1 MPGAL
6 WGREPQ
12 AGRGKRQAAAWPGP
26 RAAAP
31 GAPACRAPGQQCAV
45 MTTLFTDGLPRRPLA
60 QLCITGSRV
69 GAGFHVFV
77 IKRHPARSERGGWMG
92 VGGSRA
98 HPRRAVSPRQPLG
111 SQLGQSSAPLQA
123 HPCPPFHGPYVDG
136 VSQRPGKCLVFHQA
150 GGKRLARLPLRLA
163 SPPCRRRSP
172 SQRAAAP
179 HLRAHCAR
187 GCLPSPS
194 PARQVSQVPYRPG
207 IAVDIILRMAA
218 SAKDLSA

>member
-1 MPGAL
+1 
-6 WGREPQ
+6 
-12 AGRGKRQAAAWPGP
+12 
-26 RAAAP
+26 
-31 GAPACRAPGQQCAV
+31 

-60 QLCITGSRV
+60 QLCITGSSV

-98 HPRRAVSPRQPLG
+98 HPRRAASPRQPLG

-150 GGKRLARLPLRLA
+150 GGKRLARLSEAGLTSLQKTF
-163 SPPCRRRSP
+163 S
-172 SQRAAAP
+172 
-179 HLRAHCAR
+179 
-187 GCLPSPS
+187 LPKSSSPS
-194 PARQVSQVPYRPG
+194 PASPLRTRMSPQPLTCETGIPG
-207 IAVDIILRMAA
+207 AIPPRYCCRHHSKDGGQCEGPVCLEAA
-218 SAKDLSA
+218 SDKG

>member
-1 MPGAL
+1 M
-6 WGREPQ
+6 
-12 AGRGKRQAAAWPGP
+12 
-26 RAAAP
+26 
-31 GAPACRAPGQQCAV
+31 
-45 MTTLFTDGLPRRPLA
+45 
-60 QLCITGSRV
+60 
-69 GAGFHVFV
+69 

-194 PARQVSQVPYRPG
+194 PASPLHTRMSPQPLTCETGIPGAILPRYRCRHHSKDGGQCEGP
-207 IAVDIILRMAA
+207 VCVEAA
-218 SAKDLSA
+218 SDNG